1 MRKGRVALGFWLLVI
16 VTLVTSSAT
25 YAWLS
30 MNLSVLTGGIA
41 VSARSDSKYL
51 QISAHPQEGY
61 GEAVSFGRED
71 DIFGT
76 STDVEEIFLT
86 TYGYLPAAGGLT
98 IEATLITVENADS
111 LGFTEGTFS
120 GVGRLHASRNSAI
133 TTTATSFEDVTSA
146 LTPGDS
152 VFGLYLIRSGNYHAT
167 AQGKDQ
173 NGEDLNYYYKS
184 ERTDGGIDYVC
195 VGSFSEGE
203 ILSGRRYWGYAIA
216 DTEQSAE
223 EEKMLNIVSIDL
235 PAEGYALKRQV
246 YLRAAGGSLDLRD
259 LKVESV
265 KVKGLRNYLTDAM
278 QIMFVAKSSFG
289 GEELVFFYDHAHP
302 ELFHGELF
310 DYMLGDRAETIS
322 VDIYIFF
329 DGTHANAYSENSVMS
344 NHSVEICFTVDNQD

>member
-1 MRKGRVALGFWLLVI
+1 MRKGRVALGFWLLVM

-76 STDVEEIFLT
+76 STEVEEIFLT

-98 IEATLITVENADS
+98 IEATRITAENAET
-111 LGFTEGTFS
+111 LGFTAGTFS
-120 GVGRLHASRNSAI
+120 GVGRLHASRNSDI
-133 TTTATSFEDVTSA
+133 STTADSFEDVTA
-146 LTPGDS
+146 TLTPGDS
-152 VFGLYLIRSGNYHAT
+152 VLGLYLIRSGNYYT
-167 AQGKDQ
+167 TSQ
-173 NGEDLNYYYKS
+173 GEDQNYYYKH
-184 ERTDGGIDYVC
+184 ERVGGSVDYVC
-195 VGSFSEGE
+195 VGSFAEGE

-223 EEKMLNIVSIDL
+223 EDKMLNVVSIDL
-235 PAEGYALKRQV
+235 PKDGYALKKQV

-259 LKVESV
+259 LKVDSI

-278 QIMFVAKSSFG
+278 QIMFVARSSFG
-289 GEELVFFYDHAHP
+289 GEDIVFFYDHGSP

>member
-1 MRKGRVALGFWLLVI
+1 MRKGRVAVGFWLLVM

-76 STDVEEIFLT
+76 STEVEEIFLT
-86 TYGYLPAAGGLT
+86 TYGYLPVAGGLT
-98 IEATLITVENADS
+98 IEATRITAENAET
-111 LGFTEGTFS
+111 LGFTAGTFS
-120 GVGRLHASRNSAI
+120 GVGRLHASRNSDI
-133 TTTATSFEDVTSA
+133 STTADSFEDVTA
-146 LTPGDS
+146 TLTPGDS
-152 VFGLYLIRSGNYHAT
+152 VLGLYLIRSGNYYT
-167 AQGKDQ
+167 TSQ
-173 NGEDLNYYYKS
+173 GEDQNYYYKH
-184 ERTDGGIDYVC
+184 ERVGGSVDYVC
-195 VGSFSEGE
+195 VGSFAEGE
-203 ILSGRRYWGYAIA
+203 ILSGRRYWGYAFA

-223 EEKMLNIVSIDL
+223 EDKMLNVVSIDL
-235 PAEGYALKRQV
+235 PKDGYALKKQV

-259 LKVESV
+259 LKVDSI

-278 QIMFVAKSSFG
+278 QIMFVARSSFG
-289 GEELVFFYDHAHP
+289 GEDIVFFYDHGSP

>member
-1 MRKGRVALGFWLLVI
+1 MRKGRVALGFWLLVM

-76 STDVEEIFLT
+76 STEVEEIFLT

-98 IEATLITVENADS
+98 IEATRITAENAET
-111 LGFTEGTFS
+111 LGFTAGTFS
-120 GVGRLHASRNSAI
+120 GVGRLHASRNSDI
-133 TTTATSFEDVTSA
+133 STTADSFEDVTA
-146 LTPGDS
+146 TLTPGDS
-152 VFGLYLIRSGNYHAT
+152 VLGFYLIRSGNYYT
-167 AQGKDQ
+167 TSQ
-173 NGEDLNYYYKS
+173 GEDQNYYYKH
-184 ERTDGGIDYVC
+184 ERVGGSVDYVC
-195 VGSFSEGE
+195 VGSFAEGE

-223 EEKMLNIVSIDL
+223 EDKMLNVVSIDL
-235 PAEGYALKRQV
+235 PKDGYALKKQV

-259 LKVESV
+259 LKVDSI

-278 QIMFVAKSSFG
+278 QIMFVARSSFG
-289 GEELVFFYDHAHP
+289 GEDIVFFYDHGSP

-329 DGTHANAYSENSVMS
+329 DGTHTNAYSENSVMS